1 VNWAKGACKTSDLG
15 GCDSLLAVST
25 TGRAYTF
32 LVSTAVQG
40 VSRSQ
45 VDNLMHRQIEP
56 SLRNGDWSGAAVAAA
71 DGPDSPAG

>member
-1 VNWAKGACKTSDLG
+1 VNWAKGTCKTSDLG

-56 SLRNGDWSGAAVAAA
+56 ALSRWSASTPCTVTPNCGTTR
-71 DGPDSPAG
+71 